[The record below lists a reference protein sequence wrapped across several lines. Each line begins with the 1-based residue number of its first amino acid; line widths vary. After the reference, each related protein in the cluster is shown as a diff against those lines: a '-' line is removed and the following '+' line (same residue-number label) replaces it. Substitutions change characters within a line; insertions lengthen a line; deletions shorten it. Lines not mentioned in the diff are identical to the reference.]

1 MTAKQLLHEFVERL
15 SDEDALVTAA
25 LLIPDA
31 ERSLREDEKAAI
43 DQGPAEADAGELID
57 LEEVEREFGIA

>member
-15 SDEDALVTAA
+15 SEDDALVTAA

-31 ERSLREDEKAAI
+31 KRRLIAVLLRRM
-43 DQGPAEADAGELID
+43 PA
-57 LEEVEREFGIA
+57 R